1 VVSDFFRTNWG
12 RVGEKTVTENH
23 IFRVRWNWQKMEKS
37 QIWPKMKEKQRKGRK
52 KKKKES
58 KGFRVSP
65 RKLLGVNSILK
76 VNLISLKREKWRD
89 PT

>member
-1 VVSDFFRTNWG
+1 MELAENGKKSKLAKNER
-12 RVGEKTVTENH
+12 KTKK
-23 IFRVRWNWQKMEKS
+23 RSK
-37 QIWPKMKEKQRKGRK
+37 KE
-52 KKKKES
+52 KKKES